1 MVKKKTIKNTNSN
14 IRKGKSKTKERN
26 KIGNLS
32 GGADAGTVGT
42 ADTAGTATNTGMF
55 IIKYNEFFDKRLNLK
70 RPDPEDSQTKPTQP
84 TEVNQSKEPTDLEN
98 LEKKVNSYQE
108 LEYLKTFLTH
118 EITYKQVYK
127 QAQSAGSSVKREEI
141 EEGKLYFINDVID
154 RNIDCLNVLNEESNA
169 DAEVSFVFKGTKGT
183 VPLGTV
189 KEFNRK
195 FAFCISNLIGD
206 QLLVEISNI
215 IKKVEESLGEEKGN
229 NYLNESKK
237 SISEKLLQDLISVY
251 QEVRDSLNKF
261 STLKNDEKYTKI
273 KKKIGKG
280 LTDDQ
285 VNTLIKFFM
294 GMFFSTVLGLE
305 MPQKLNENIKKLIM
319 DKYASIDTEIAGN
332 TLTEPDPVTGVVED
346 GQRGG
351 GETLDAAGRAFK
363 NFFTDDRIS
372 EYTTYL
378 DKRLGRDTPEFDTSY
393 ENNNKIHDLEIYKY
407 LYNFLIHDG
416 TFFDLV
422 PRKQMNRISIFFS
435 DKFTVL
441 RRHFL
446 FYLCAF
452 SRDRYEVLMTFFKSK
467 KIRMKLFSNPFG
479 NENSLKNFNGQLER
493 YKSRNHPKVPD
504 AITNEY
510 LEECFKLFFP
520 DVKNDVIGKELGM
533 YSLFY
538 QGSIPDDSVIIEEI
552 FKNMTTSK
560 SANKHYN
567 SFIETSPKKLLS
579 ELGGENKFRL
589 KAFFFYKGFDDS
601 ALKIAIQANKSV
613 SETETFTLNLNK
625 FTDIGGIKGGFFDV
639 LDKLG
644 DQLSFKLG
652 IHNEN
657 KRNKFF
663 YEVNEIVNRYRLF
676 RCMVWMGIKVSTIAA
691 THAVFAAS
699 SAASMATAEA
709 EAAGQVANMIGI
721 EQSVATEVATQGET
735 VAQATI
741 YLGSDETTGIVL
753 SVLTVL
759 ATIGEMGRF
768 SSSSGTGSSEASG
781 GGFFSNSKYKELL
794 YTADN
799 ELFKSESSGLL
810 KQKNIKNIYNL
821 YLELKNFD
829 VTYCNDNDCGKI
841 GKAAT
846 KGVLALGTKLSNNM
860 TDIPCLYFTKLR
872 LNYVRR
878 KNEDINK
885 EIEDTL
891 SIKEFKD
898 EPKPE
903 PEPKS
908 NNVNN
913 IMLTGEVLNVVGD
926 AMWWS
931 FIGEG
936 IAAAFA

>member
-1 MVKKKTIKNTNSN
+1 MVEKKTIKNTNSN
-14 IRKGKSKTKERN
+14 IRKGKSKTKARN
-26 KIGNLS
+26 KMVNLS
-32 GGADAGTVGT
+32 GGDVNKSGTFT
-42 ADTAGTATNTGMF
+42 
-55 IIKYNEFFDKRLNLK
+55 IIYNELSDVRLNLS
-70 RPDPEDSQTKPTQP
+70 RTTG
-84 TEVNQSKEPTDLEN
+84 KEPKEL
-98 LEKKVNSYQE
+98 KE
-108 LEYLKTFLTH
+108 LEETVDSYKNSVYLKTFLTH
-118 EITYKQVYK
+118 EIKYVKSQE
-127 QAQSAGSSVKREEI
+127 QSQSIGGAVRTEM
-141 EEGKLYFINDVID
+141 EEGKLYFIKDVID
-154 RNIDCLNVLNEESNA
+154 RNIDYLNMLNDTINQE
-169 DAEVSFVFKGTKGT
+169 AEVLFVFKGNKTPKKI
-183 VPLGTV
+183 GTV

-215 IKKVEESLGEEKGN
+215 IKTADKSLGNENGDNNTVSKSEKSKSEELLLILTEIYKRVRN
-229 NYLNESKK
+229 SLNE
-237 SISEKLLQDLISVY
+237 
-251 QEVRDSLNKF
+251 F
-261 STLKNDEKYTKI
+261 STLLSGDKATLNENKKYMII
-273 KKKIGKG
+273 KTGIGDG
-280 LTDDQ
+280 LTNDQ

-305 MPQKLNENIKKLIM
+305 MPQKLNENIKKLM
-319 DKYASIDTEIAGN
+319 LEKYTTIDTKIAGN
-332 TLTEPDPVTGVVED
+332 NIPDPDPVTDV
-346 GQRGG
+346 GQAEQGGG
-351 GETLDAAGRAFK
+351 GERLDAAGEKLNAAGRAIG

-378 DKRLGRDTPEFDTSY
+378 DKRLGIETGRDTPPEFDTSY
-393 ENNNKIHDLEIYKY
+393 DNNIKIHDLEIYKY

-422 PRKQMNRISIFFS
+422 PRKQINRISIFFS

-452 SRDRYEVLMTFFKSK
+452 SRDRYEVLMKFFKSK
-467 KIRMKLFSNPFG
+467 KYRMKLERINPFG

-493 YKSRNHPKVPD
+493 YKFINHPGVPD

-510 LEECFKLFFP
+510 LEECFKLFFH
-520 DVKNDVIGKELGM
+520 DTKNNDVIGKELGM

-538 QGSIPDDSVIIEEI
+538 QGSIPDDSVIIEQI

-567 SFIETSPKKLLS
+567 SFIETSPKKLLI

-613 SETETFTLNLNK
+613 SETETFTLNVNE

-639 LDKLG
+639 LDQLG

-709 EAAGQVANMIGI
+709 EAAGQVATN
-721 EQSVATEVATQGET
+721 GET

-759 ATIGEMGRF
+759 GLILDMASRS
-768 SSSSGTGSSEASG
+768 SSSSGTGSNEASG

-794 YTADN
+794 YIADDG
-799 ELFKSESSGLL
+799 LFKSESSGLL
-810 KQKNIKNIYNL
+810 KQKNTKNSYNL

-829 VTYCNDNDCGKI
+829 VTYCNNNECKNLGKT
-841 GKAAT
+841 T
-846 KGVLALGTKLSNNM
+846 KGLGALGALGIKLSNNM

-872 LNYVRR
+872 LNYVKRM
-878 KNEDINK
+878 NK
-885 EIEDTL
+885 EINTLIENTL
-891 SIKEFKD
+891 SIKDFKD
-898 EPKPE
+898 EPE
-903 PEPKS
+903 PIHDSTTAHANS
-908 NNVNN
+908 NSNSEA
-913 IMLTGEVLNVVGD
+913 LSVLGPLFS
-926 AMWWS
+926 A
-931 FIGEG
+931 IGNASLLG
-936 IAAAFA
+936 AF

>member
-1 MVKKKTIKNTNSN
+1 MVEKKTIKNTNSN
-14 IRKGKSKTKERN
+14 IRKGKSKTKARN
-26 KIGNLS
+26 KMVNLS
-32 GGADAGTVGT
+32 GGDVNKSGTFT
-42 ADTAGTATNTGMF
+42 
-55 IIKYNEFFDKRLNLK
+55 IIYNERSDVRLNLT
-70 RPDPEDSQTKPTQP
+70 RPEDSKVRPTP

-98 LEKKVNSYQE
+98 LKKKVNSFQE

-118 EITYKQVYK
+118 EIKYVNS
-127 QAQSAGSSVKREEI
+127 QSQSIGGAVRTEI
-141 EEGKLYFINDVID
+141 EEGKLSFIKDVID
-154 RNIDCLNVLNEESNA
+154 RNIDYLNMLNDTINQE
-169 DAEVSFVFKGTKGT
+169 AEVLFVFKGNKTPKKI
-183 VPLGTV
+183 GTV

-215 IKKVEESLGEEKGN
+215 IKTADKSLGNENGDNNTVSKSEKSKSEELLLILTEIYERVRN
-229 NYLNESKK
+229 SLNEF
-237 SISEKLLQDLISVY
+237 SISENNQKSMI
-251 QEVRDSLNKF
+251 
-261 STLKNDEKYTKI
+261 I
-273 KKKIGKG
+273 KTGIGDG
-280 LTDDQ
+280 LTEDQ
-285 VNTLIKFFM
+285 VNTLINFFM

-305 MPQKLNENIKKLIM
+305 MPQKLNENIKKLM
-319 DKYASIDTEIAGN
+319 LEKYTTIDTEIAGN

-378 DKRLGRDTPEFDTSY
+378 DKSLGRDTPEFDTSY

-493 YKSRNHPKVPD
+493 YESNVHPKVPD

-759 ATIGEMGRF
+759 GLILDMASRS
-768 SSSSGTGSSEASG
+768 SSSSGTGSSKASG

-794 YTADN
+794 YIADDG
-799 ELFKSESSGLL
+799 LFKSESSGLL
-810 KQKNIKNIYNL
+810 KQKNTKNSYNL

-829 VTYCNDNDCGKI
+829 VTYCNNNECENLGKT
-841 GKAAT
+841 T
-846 KGVLALGTKLSNNM
+846 KGLGALGTKLSNNM

-872 LNYVRR
+872 LNYVKRMN
-878 KNEDINK
+878 KEKNK

-898 EPKPE
+898 EPE
-903 PEPKS
+903 PIPDSTIAHAHPK
-908 NNVNN
+908 
-913 IMLTGEVLNVVGD
+913 LE
-926 AMWWS
+926 A
-931 FIGEG
+931 F
-936 IAAAFA
+936 AAFFSAFGNLGILMSSIS